1 MKRWLQTGAT
11 LLFGA
16 GLGVSVSRL
25 LSVRGRQEEKEGVDL
40 LSRIPVV
47 PVPTVPVP
55 TVQASELTVSVCV
68 CVCVCVLDFQLA
80 ELFGKSNQL

>member
-16 GLGVSVSRL
+16 GLGASVSRL
-25 LSVRGRQEEKEGVDL
+25 PSIRRRQEEEEGADL
-40 LSRIPVV
+40 LSRIPVL
-47 PVPTVPVP
+47 PVP

-68 CVCVCVLDFQLA
+68 RVCVCVCVCARALDFQLT
-80 ELFGKSNQL
+80 ELFGEHN